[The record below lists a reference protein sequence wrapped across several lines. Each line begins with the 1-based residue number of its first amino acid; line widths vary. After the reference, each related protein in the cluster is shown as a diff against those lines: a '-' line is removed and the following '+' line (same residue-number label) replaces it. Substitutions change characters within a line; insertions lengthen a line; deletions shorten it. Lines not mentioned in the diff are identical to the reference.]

1 MLLFLE
7 LTNKGEAIT
16 ISTSIKLPVGIEN
29 FEEIR
34 TGGYYY
40 VDKTKLI
47 KQLFASGGK
56 VNLFTR
62 PRRFGK
68 TLNMS
73 MLKCFLE
80 IGAKPSLFDGLYI
93 SENKQLCSSFMG
105 KYPVVFITLKNVDGL
120 SFEEAK
126 YRFVDVIGS
135 EASRFSFLLDSDR
148 ISSNEKEMYKAI
160 ISMSEGSFKMNTQ
173 VLLRSLKTLSE
184 LLYKHYDKKTII
196 LIDEYD
202 VPLDKAFQYGYYKEM
217 VTFIRGLLGDVL
229 KTNDALEF
237 AVLTGCLRVSKES
250 IFTGLNNFKV
260 VSITDSRFDEQF
272 GFTDEEVQRLLAD
285 YHLKDH
291 IEETKEWYD
300 GYHFGDTDV
309 YCPWDVVNHVDCL
322 LEDPNA
328 EPQSYWINTSG
339 NDLVKRFIDKADKT
353 TRNEIERLIA
363 GDMIEK
369 SIRMELTYDEIDNSI
384 DNLWSILFTTGYL
397 TQQGKSERGVY
408 RLVIPNKEIREVY
421 ILQIQEWFKDSV
433 LHNREPINQLLKA
446 IKEGDADTVEKDLTK
461 ILVNTI
467 SIFDTKSR
475 KEEKEIFYHG
485 IVLGLLRCES
495 EWLIQSNIESGD
507 GLVDILIETEDPD
520 AGIIIELKYAQTFQG
535 LSKACENAMRQI
547 RERRY
552 DERLRNEG
560 RNDILAYGIAFCK
573 KKCKVVV
580 ERL

>member
-1 MLLFLE
+1 MTE
-7 LTNKGEAIT
+7 KI
-16 ISTSIKLPVGIEN
+16 GIGIQE
-29 FEEIR
+29 FDEIR
-34 TGGYYY
+34 EGKCFYI
-40 VDKTKLI
+40 DKTYFIREWWESKDKATLI
-47 KQLFASGGK
+47 A
-56 VNLFTR
+56 R

-250 IFTGLNNFKV
+250 IFTGLNNFKIL
-260 VSITDSRFDEQF
+260 SITDTRFDEQF
-272 GFTDEEVQRLLAD
+272 GFTDREVKDLLSYYNVED
-285 YHLKDH
+285 KFK
-291 IEETKEWYD
+291 ETKEWYD
-300 GYHFGDTDV
+300 GYRFENVDI
-309 YCPWDVVNHVDCL
+309 YCPWV
-322 LEDPNA
+322 
-328 EPQSYWINTSG
+328 
-339 NDLVKRFIDKADKT
+339 FF
-353 TRNEIERLIA
+353 
-363 GDMIEK
+363 
-369 SIRMELTYDEIDNSI
+369 DN
-384 DNLWSILFTTGYL
+384 
-397 TQQGKSERGVY
+397 
-408 RLVIPNKEIREVY
+408 
-421 ILQIQEWFKDSV
+421 
-433 LHNREPINQLLKA
+433 
-446 IKEGDADTVEKDLTK
+446 
-461 ILVNTI
+461 
-467 SIFDTKSR
+467 
-475 KEEKEIFYHG
+475 
-485 IVLGLLRCES
+485 
-495 EWLIQSNIESGD
+495 
-507 GLVDILIETEDPD
+507 
-520 AGIIIELKYAQTFQG
+520 IIIRR
-535 LSKACENAMRQI
+535 CI
-547 RERRY
+547 R
-552 DERLRNEG
+552 
-560 RNDILAYGIAFCK
+560 
-573 KKCKVVV
+573 
-580 ERL
+580 